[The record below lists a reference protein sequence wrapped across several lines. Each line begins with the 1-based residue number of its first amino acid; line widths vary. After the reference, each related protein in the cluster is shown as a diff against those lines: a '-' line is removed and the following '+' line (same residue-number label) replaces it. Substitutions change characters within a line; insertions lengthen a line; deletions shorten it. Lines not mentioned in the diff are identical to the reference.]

1 MLTLLYIFLLG
12 LSVLLVL
19 ILKHKLQSVETDLR
33 AQLSRV
39 IVERDLAIPEMWAYH
54 NAQSRV
60 LQGLLFKHF
69 YTED

>member
-1 MLTLLYIFLLG
+1 MYVLLLG

-19 ILKHKLQSVETDLR
+19 VLKHKLQSVETDLR
-33 AQLSRV
+33 AHLSRV
-39 IVERDLAIPEMWAYH
+39 IVERDTASPEMWAYY

-60 LQGLLFKHF
+60 LEGLLFKHF